1 MREECVR
8 ASFLCSRTLADAKEQ
23 NQKWREPLV
32 CRLTIPGQQPGAD
45 GPACERPSMMTSI
58 IIKAVNI
65 THCIHVYICM
75 EAGNGTSDETIMK
88 AHPENKSLHLLQFA
102 GENVSHKR

>member
-1 MREECVR
+1 M
-8 ASFLCSRTLADAKEQ
+8 CSRA
-23 NQKWREPLV
+23 
-32 CRLTIPGQQPGAD
+32 
-45 GPACERPSMMTSI
+45 
-58 IIKAVNI
+58 
-65 THCIHVYICM
+65 VYICM